1 MGLENVMQFSLQ
13 LITRILHKNDDLY
26 LSLVFPLLSTS
37 SYLLTSP
44 CVGDGAHGLA
54 LVNIAALPLSGPRVL
69 NTHPLP
75 RFLIA

>member
-1 MGLENVMQFSLQ
+1 MMTLLAGLPP
-13 LITRILHKNDDLY
+13 
-26 LSLVFPLLSTS
+26 PLRFL
-37 SYLLTSP
+37 SYLLTSS